1 MKRILIA
8 EDKPSMLRMLSQV
21 FSENHY
27 QVIECHNGAEA
38 VDSIRKGNIDLIITD
53 LKMPGADGL
62 TVLQES
68 KKHLPETPVIIITAF
83 GTVENAVEAMREGA
97 FDYILKP
104 FSVAE
109 IEVKVAKALEQ
120 KRILNENEY
129 LKTTLST
136 QLGTLIGRSQ
146 IMQDI
151 YKFIMK
157 VALGN
162 APVMILGESGTG
174 KELVAREIHNHS
186 SRANH
191 PFIPINSAALAEGV
205 LESEMFGH
213 EKGAFTGAIASK
225 KGLVEQADGGTLFLD
240 EIGDLGLNLQA
251 KLLRFLQE
259 KEFKRVGGLQTLK
272 VDVRVLAATHQD
284 LQRKIAANQFR
295 QDLYY
300 RLNVITISLPALREH
315 LEDLPDLIDHFCR
328 KYCEALHKT
337 VRFPKEV
344 LDILAAYHWP
354 GNIRELKNV
363 IERAVVLAEGP
374 LVRREE
380 LPREIWQRPPQ
391 KDETSLV
398 ELPLHP
404 DASWPLDK
412 RLERL
417 EQEIIKRTLEE
428 CRGNQTQA
436 AKKLG
441 LKRSSLQYKIQKYGL
456 LFNHGKNL
464 DDQG

>member
-21 FSENHY
+21 FSENNY
-27 QVIECHNGAEA
+27 QVVECHNGAEA
-38 VDSIRKGNIDLIITD
+38 VARIREGEIDLIITD

-68 KKHLPETPVIIITAF
+68 KKHLPGTPVIIITAF

-97 FDYILKP
+97 FDYLLKP

-120 KRILNENEY
+120 ERILSENEY

-146 IMQDI
+146 VMQEI

-157 VALGN
+157 VAPGN

-186 SRANH
+186 SRAKR

-240 EIGDLGLNLQA
+240 EIGDLGFNLQA

-284 LQRKIAANQFR
+284 LQRKITANQFR

-300 RLNVITISLPALREH
+300 RLNVITISLPSLREH
-315 LEDLPDLIDHFCR
+315 PEDLPDLIDHFCR

-337 VRFPKEV
+337 VQFPKEV
-344 LDILAAYHWP
+344 LDILATYHWP

-374 LVRREE
+374 SVRREE
-380 LPREIWQRPPQ
+380 LPREIWQRPLQ
-391 KDETSLV
+391 K
-398 ELPLHP
+398 ELASPSDIPLHL
-404 DASWPLDK
+404 DATQPLDK

-428 CRGNQTQA
+428 CHGNQTQA

-456 LFNHGKNL
+456 FLNHGKSL
-464 DDQG
+464 DDKG

>member
-21 FSENHY
+21 FSENNY
-27 QVIECHNGAEA
+27 RVLECHNGAEA
-38 VDSIRKGNIDLIITD
+38 VARIREGGIDLIITD

-68 KKHLPETPVIIITAF
+68 KKHLPGTAVIIITAF

-120 KRILNENEY
+120 ERILSENEY

-136 QLGTLIGRSQ
+136 QMGTLIGRSPA
-146 IMQDI
+146 MQEI
-151 YKFIMK
+151 YKIITK
-157 VALGN
+157 VAPGN
-162 APVMILGESGTG
+162 APIMVLGESGTG

-186 SRANH
+186 SRANR

-213 EKGAFTGAIASK
+213 EKGAFTGAIAAK

-284 LQRKIAANQFR
+284 LQRKIVAHQFR

-300 RLNVITISLPALREH
+300 RLNVITISLPSLREH

-328 KYCEALHKT
+328 KYGEALHKT
-337 VRFPKEV
+337 VQFPKEV
-344 LDILAAYHWP
+344 LDTLAAYHWP

-363 IERAVVLAEGP
+363 VERAVVLAEGSA
-374 LVRREE
+374 VRREE

-391 KDETSLV
+391 K
-398 ELPLHP
+398 ELASPSGIPLHL
-404 DASWPLDK
+404 DATQPLDK

-428 CRGNQTQA
+428 CHGNQTQA

-456 LFNHGKNL
+456 L
-464 DDQG
+464 

>member
-1 MKRILIA
+1 MKRILVA

-21 FSENHY
+21 FSENNY
-27 QVIECHNGAEA
+27 QVIECRNGTEA
-38 VDSIRKGNIDLIITD
+38 VDRIREGSIDLIITD

-62 TVLQES
+62 AVLQES
-68 KKHLPETPVIIITAF
+68 KTYLPGTPVIIITAF

-120 KRILNENEY
+120 KRILIENEY

-136 QLGTLIGRSQ
+136 HFGTLVGRSQ
-146 IMQDI
+146 SMQEI
-151 YKFIMK
+151 YKLIIK
-157 VALGN
+157 VAPGN

-174 KELVAREIHNHS
+174 KELVAREIHKNS
-186 SRANH
+186 RRANR
-191 PFIPINSAALAEGV
+191 PFITINSAALAEGI

-225 KGLVEQADGGTLFLD
+225 KGLVELADGGTLFLD

-272 VDVRVLAATHQD
+272 VDVRILAATHQN
-284 LQRKIAANQFR
+284 LQKKIALNQFR

-300 RLNVITISLPALREH
+300 RLNVIMISLPALQEH

-328 KYCEALHKT
+328 KYCETLHKS
-337 VRFPKEV
+337 VQFPKEILDV
-344 LDILAAYHWP
+344 LADYHWP
-354 GNIRELKNV
+354 GNIRELENV

-374 LVRREE
+374 VVRRED

-391 KDETSLV
+391 KDSPPPVGTP
-398 ELPLHP
+398 LPL
-404 DASWPLDK
+404 DSTLPLDK
-412 RLERL
+412 RLEFL

-428 CRGNQTQA
+428 CQGNQTQA

-441 LKRSSLQYKIQKYGL
+441 LKRSSLQYKMQKYGL
-456 LFNHGKNL
+456 LFNQGKSL
-464 DDQG
+464 DEG

>member
-1 MKRILIA
+1 
-8 EDKPSMLRMLSQV
+8 
-21 FSENHY
+21 
-27 QVIECHNGAEA
+27 
-38 VDSIRKGNIDLIITD
+38 
-53 LKMPGADGL
+53 
-62 TVLQES
+62 
-68 KKHLPETPVIIITAF
+68 
-83 GTVENAVEAMREGA
+83 MREGA

-104 FSVAE
+104 FSIAE
-109 IEVKVAKALEQ
+109 IEVKVTKALEQ
-120 KRILNENEY
+120 ERILNENEY

-136 QLGTLIGRSQ
+136 QLGTLIGRSRV
-146 IMQDI
+146 MQEI
-151 YKFIMK
+151 HKLIMK
-157 VALGN
+157 VAPGN

-174 KELVAREIHNHS
+174 KELVARAIHNHS
-186 SRANH
+186 SRAKQ

-213 EKGAFTGAIASK
+213 EKGAFTGAIATK

-272 VDVRVLAATHQD
+272 VDVRVVAATHQD
-284 LQRKIAANQFR
+284 LQQKIAANQFR

-300 RLNVITISLPALREH
+300 RLNVITISLPSLKEH
-315 LEDLPDLIDHFCR
+315 MEDLPDLIDYFCR
-328 KYCEALHKT
+328 KYCDTLHKT
-337 VRFPKEV
+337 VQFPKEV
-344 LDILAAYHWP
+344 LDVLAAYHWP

-374 LVRREE
+374 VVRLEE
-380 LPREIWQRPPQ
+380 LPREIWQHLPQ
-391 KDETSLV
+391 KEQSSSSNI
-398 ELPLHP
+398 PLHL
-404 DASWPLDK
+404 DAAQPLDK

-428 CRGNQTQA
+428 CHGNQTQA

-456 LFNHGKNL
+456 F
-464 DDQG
+464 